1 MFVTYKQAEIPIGF
15 YLGDENTQHWQY
27 VEQTLHCPWFYVGLA
42 RRSGEEIMNSML
54 LIPSTQAFEQLLE
67 QQGKDIWLKD
77 VQLVTPGYMNGSDF
91 WKMEL
96 LLEICEVIDDRDN
109 SYSYVYKL
117 EGERLYS
124 ENRQLDRMCSLTTRV
139 IFSAVKHLRS

>member
-1 MFVTYKQAEIPIGF
+1 
-15 YLGDENTQHWQY
+15 
-27 VEQTLHCPWFYVGLA
+27 
-42 RRSGEEIMNSML
+42 
-54 LIPSTQAFEQLLE
+54 
-67 QQGKDIWLKD
+67 
-77 VQLVTPGYMNGSDF
+77 
-91 WKMEL
+91 MEL